1 MWYYIKEKK
10 KVGPLSDAAIASL
23 FSDGK
28 ISESTYVWTPQMPQW
43 VKLKDS
49 SIYRTITT
57 VPESPILRDF
67 KFYTYILRA
76 TLVVWILFLGLKLY
90 YFFEALDFFRNIWE
104 GRYLLTDIKSKLE
117 LSTIQSMFTF
127 LNIFTWIVL
136 FMVAAATMK
145 WMYSTAEV
153 SKTLDGE
160 FKYSPYTSA
169 LAFIIPVFNLILPC
183 RIIWN
188 ALISAIKASKRKL
201 CAFDVALFASWWICW
216 IITFVIFLVEKFT
229 KTNGMENIQVSI
241 YLSIYVLAMMVVT
254 AVLWLMIVTRISN
267 LQRKFYSAR

>member
-1 MWYYIKEKK
+1 
-10 KVGPLSDAAIASL
+10 
-23 FSDGK
+23 
-28 ISESTYVWTPQMPQW
+28 MPQW

-136 FMVAAATMK
+136 FKVAAATMK

-153 SKTLDGE
+153 SKT
-160 FKYSPYTSA
+160 
-169 LAFIIPVFNLILPC
+169 
-183 RIIWN
+183 
-188 ALISAIKASKRKL
+188 
-201 CAFDVALFASWWICW
+201 LFASWWICW